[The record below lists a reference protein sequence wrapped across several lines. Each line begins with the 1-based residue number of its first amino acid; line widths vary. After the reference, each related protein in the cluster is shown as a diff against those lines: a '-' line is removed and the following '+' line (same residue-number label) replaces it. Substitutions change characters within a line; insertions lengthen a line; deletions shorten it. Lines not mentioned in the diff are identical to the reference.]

1 MDVHGPWEHQGL
13 EKHCELYN
21 QGTCMLHSE
30 FGVEGMT
37 NYEALRK
44 TTAPE
49 HFLPASKDNAY
60 YFHRG
65 AWWNN
70 EPLVQKTFGG
80 LKEIEKIRKGSQFMQ
95 YEGCL
100 LYTSRCV

>member
-1 MDVHGPWEHQGL
+1 MCTDP
-13 EKHCELYN
+13 
-21 QGTCMLHSE
+21 GTSGDWKNTVSCIIREPACRSE

-60 YFHRG
+60 YFHRS
-65 AWWNN
+65 
-70 EPLVQKTFGG
+70 LV
-80 LKEIEKIRKGSQFMQ
+80 E
-95 YEGCL
+95 
-100 LYTSRCV
+100 